1 MKALKTAAAAALC
14 ICCITL
20 SLSAETLK
28 NTITVT
34 GSGAVSVTPDVAT
47 INLAVITRSAD
58 VTEAVSQNS
67 DLMLRV
73 QSVIQ
78 TINIT
83 KDEFSTSDYSI
94 YQEYSY
100 KDGIQIPGEYR
111 VSNNLIIRVRNIDDV
126 GMVIDAAV
134 TAGANQLNS
143 VSFSASNTAE
153 AVTEARKLAVEQ
165 AYRNARIL
173 ADAAGRK
180 IGKALIIQEQGY
192 PQQPAYRTANVML
205 MEDAGGSTPINPGKT
220 DVTVSVSVVYE
231 LK

>member
-1 MKALKTAAAAALC
+1 MNALKTAAAAALC
-14 ICCITL
+14 L
-20 SLSAETLK
+20 SCLAFALPAQTLK

-58 VTEAVSQNS
+58 VTEAAAQNA

-73 QSVIQ
+73 QSAIQ
-78 TINIT
+78 TMNIG
-83 KDEFSTSDYSI
+83 KDAFSTSDYNI

-100 KDGIQIPGEYR
+100 KDGVQIPGDYR
-111 VSNNLIIRVRNIDDV
+111 VSNNLIIRVLNMEDA
-126 GMVIDAAV
+126 GLVIDAAV

-143 VSFSASNTAE
+143 VTFAASNTAD
-153 AVTEARKLAVEQ
+153 AVIEARKLAVEQ
-165 AYRNARIL
+165 AYQSAQTL
-173 ADAAGRK
+173 AAAAGRK
-180 IGKALIIQEQGY
+180 VGKAIIIQEEGY
-192 PQQPAYRTANVML
+192 PVQPAYRSDNVMIAEKSGAATSL
-205 MEDAGGSTPINPGKT
+205 NPGKT